1 MHPDFCYYLKLFGKI
16 RFLFKSVITRI
27 FLPAPKM
34 KDDRRLCEDRREYS
48 YTAHIPERR
57 SGKDRR
63 IAKNGKEVQLLKLA
77 NELPNGKQQDLLH
90 GK

>member
-1 MHPDFCYYLKLFGKI
+1 MTK
-16 RFLFKSVITRI
+16 FKT
-27 FLPAPKM
+27 
-34 KDDRRLCEDRREYS
+34 DRRSGVERRKFN
-48 YTAHIPERR
+48 YTTYIPERR

>member
-1 MHPDFCYYLKLFGKI
+1 MTKYK
-16 RFLFKSVITRI
+16 T
-27 FLPAPKM
+27 
-34 KDDRRLCEDRREYS
+34 DRRSGVERRQFD
-48 YTAHIPERR
+48 YTTYIPERR